1 MSLLSK
7 YYPVVKVSC
16 FNVGPN
22 KGKMPYLIQ
31 IRYTEH
37 GYNIELKRLSPVE
50 EPTQSIQT

>member
-31 IRYTEH
+31 MRCTERRF
-37 GYNIELKRLSPVE
+37 NIELKRLSPEE